1 MPHCAALLGAG
12 GLSQGQGSV
21 PTSQPYLCQMRP
33 EEGWSEEGRVAKKE
47 SREVQPFKRREKY
60 QVTNRSKELKRR
72 VMNLGEN
79 HSNHRSLHVRHSQGE
94 KKKKKKGME
103 MEFQPSNC
111 IFYLLFLVL
120 LTQKK
125 KDKHQKPT
133 PLPLCVCARCWWRAM
148 GSGVWWGWVEV
159 GGLRGLFQPS

>member
-21 PTSQPYLCQMRP
+21 PMSQPYLCQMRP
-33 EEGWSEEGRVAKKE
+33 EEGWSEEGRVAKEE

-94 KKKKKKGME
+94 KKKKKRDGNGISTQQLHILSPVFSAVNTKE
-103 MEFQPSNC
+103 ERQTPKTNTTPS
-111 IFYLLFLVL
+111 VW
-120 LTQKK
+120 
-125 KDKHQKPT
+125 
-133 PLPLCVCARCWWRAM
+133 LC
-148 GSGVWWGWVEV
+148 
-159 GGLRGLFQPS
+159 